1 MIDQKTYFNPFP
13 GLRSFEENE
22 EYLFFGREK
31 QIDDLLDQLEKTH
44 FLAVIGT
51 SGSGK
56 SSLVKSGLLP
66 SLHSGFIR
74 GVGKGWRIGVFR
86 PGDNPIGNLASCL
99 SSGELVAEENEEENF
114 NLQPII
120 ESVLRRSDQG
130 ILNVVNQFLNKFPE
144 NILLVA
150 DQFEELFRFS
160 RYERTSSKGT
170 RDAVLFV
177 NLLLTAIGDRKR
189 RIYVVF
195 TMRSDFIG
203 NCTEFRG
210 LPEAMNTGQY
220 LIPRMSR
227 NEIQLAITGP
237 IAVSGAE
244 ISSQLLSMLLNE
256 VGDNP
261 DQLPILQHALMR
273 TYDYWSEHTNRE
285 APITIEHYQ
294 SIGKMELALSYHADE
309 AYYEL
314 TEEQKIICAAI
325 FRLLTETGTVA
336 GGVRRPTNLLELC
349 KLLAVDKDTLIPI
362 INVFRQYGRSFLMP
376 SLEIELHDES
386 VIDISHESLMR
397 VWVRLIDWFKEEMN
411 STEIYLKLC
420 KDAASYQDGKG
431 SLLINPELA
440 IMLKWRE
447 KQRPTEGWGARYNT
461 SYLRAINF
469 LEDSKRKFD
478 QSVVF
483 KNLEQA
489 KRIKRNKIFT
499 YFVAITSVICLFLA
513 TYSWLEKQKADEAKK
528 TAVQK
533 GEETD
538 KARKEAEK
546 SADDAKEAR
555 DSMEAEKSAA
565 DKARKGAEKSAA
577 DAKEARDSMEAEKS
591 AADKARKGAE
601 KSAADAKEARD
612 SMEVAKNHAV
622 QSKNATKKAKEDTE
636 RLKNVSD
643 AINKAFEAE
652 KKLDSDQ
659 LNDGILLA
667 MDAYELFSKNTNDSK
682 RNTQIYKALDKAL
695 QKGKGYK
702 SNFYKHSLGILK
714 ILKSSNSHELLILDE
729 GKRITVLKEVA
740 SGLEEV
746 TKLDFENVSDM
757 IFSNDAKLLIAS
769 NTSGKIHFYN
779 TEDYSNQNEESFPNA
794 SISSIQT
801 FAVSGVE
808 YLMVSGD
815 KSRLINLS
823 TREKINIPELDKLE
837 SSKNT
842 ISTKGDYLASYQ
854 KGGLFLYSF
863 KIESSQL
870 VLKALDR
877 IDTTTDEVT
886 TLKFLESNLIATG
899 SDKGVVKIYKISDD
913 KAMSLVSNIE
923 NHKNV
928 KISGIDMYKDSFE
941 SLIITSSF
949 DNTLNVS
956 KLFNPKDNISINAHK
971 SWIRDI
977 FFDKS
982 QKKIYS
988 VSQDTYVKYW
998 YIDPEDIFKL
1008 LKN

>member
-1 MIDQKTYFNPFP
+1 MVDQKTYFNPFP

-31 QIDDLLDQLEKTH
+31 QIDDLLDQLEQTH

-99 SSGELVAEENEEENF
+99 CSGELVVEENEEESF
-114 NLQPII
+114 NLQPIV

-130 ILNVVNQFLNKFPE
+130 ILNVVDQFLNRLPE

-160 RYERTSSKGT
+160 KYERTSSKGT
-170 RDAVLFV
+170 RDAVLFI
-177 NLLLTAIGDRKR
+177 NLLLAAIEDKKR

-210 LPEAMNTGQY
+210 LPEAMSTGQY

-237 IAVSGAE
+237 VAVAGAE
-244 ISSQLLSMLLNE
+244 ISPQLVSMLLNE

-285 APITIEHYQ
+285 APIAIEHYH

-314 TEEQKIICAAI
+314 TEEQKIICAAL
-325 FRLLTETGTVA
+325 FRSLTETGTVV
-336 GGVRRPTNLLELC
+336 GGVRRPTKLLELC
-349 KLLAVDKDTLIPI
+349 ELLAVDKNTLIPI
-362 INVFRQYGRSFLMP
+362 INVFRQHGRSFLMP
-376 SLEIELHDES
+376 SLDIELHDES

-411 STEIYLKLC
+411 SAEIYLKLC
-420 KDAASYQDGKG
+420 KDAASYQEGKG

-440 IMLKWRE
+440 ITLKWRE
-447 KQRPTEGWGARYNT
+447 KQRPTAAWGARYNS
-461 SYLRAINF
+461 SYVRAINF
-469 LEDSKRKFD
+469 LEDSKVKFD

-489 KRIKRNKIFT
+489 KRIKRNKTFT
-499 YFVAITSVICLFLA
+499 YFVAIASVICLFLA
-513 TYSWLEKQKADEAKK
+513 TYSWLEKQKAEDAKK
-528 TAVQK
+528 AAVIAKDQA
-533 GEETD
+533 D
-538 KARKEAEK
+538 QSAEAEK
-546 SADDAKEAR
+546 RAKEDAV
-555 DSMEAEKSAA
+555 E
-565 DKARKGAEKSAA
+565 ARKNAEQSAA
-577 DAKEARDSMEAEKS
+577 DAKKARDKMEAAKNDAEQSEK
-591 AADKARKGAE
+591 AE
-601 KSAADAKEARD
+601 KKAAKDAREA
-612 SMEVAKNHAV
+612 K
-622 QSKNATKKAKEDTE
+622 KNAEQSAVAEKKAAKRAQVAAQLAQKAEQNAN
-636 RLKNVSD
+636 RLRNVSE
-643 AINKAFEAE
+643 AIKKAFEAE
-652 KKLDSDQ
+652 KKLESDQ
-659 LNDGILLA
+659 LEEGIRLA
-667 MDAYELFSKNTNDSK
+667 MDAHELFSENNNNSN
-682 RNTQIYKALDKAL
+682 RNTQIYTALNKAL
-695 QKGKGYK
+695 QEGRDYRL
-702 SNFYKHSLGILK
+702 NFYKHTLGILK
-714 ILKSSNSHELLILDE
+714 ILKSSNSDKLLILDE
-729 GKRITVLKEVA
+729 EKRITVLKEVA
-740 SGLEEV
+740 SGLERV
-746 TKLDFENVSDM
+746 TKLDFERVSDM

-769 NTSGKIHFYN
+769 NTLGEVRFYN
-779 TEDYSNQNEESFPNA
+779 TEDYSKQDEKSLLDTP
-794 SISSIQT
+794 ISSIQT
-801 FAVSGVE
+801 LTVSGVE
-808 YLMVSGD
+808 YLLVSGD
-815 KSRLINLS
+815 KNRLINLS
-823 TREKINIPELDKLE
+823 TNEEVAISELEKLE

-842 ISTKGDYLASYQ
+842 ISTQGAYLVSHQ

-870 VLKALDR
+870 VLKVLDS
-877 IDTTTDEVT
+877 IDTTNDEVS
-886 TLKFLESNLIATG
+886 TLKFLGSNLIAVG
-899 SDKGVVKIYKISDD
+899 SGKGVVKIYEISSE
-913 KAMSLVSNIE
+913 KSVSLISTIK

-928 KISGIDMYKDSFE
+928 KISGIDMYKNSNE

-949 DNTLNVS
+949 DNTINIT
-956 KLFNPKDNISINAHK
+956 KLSDIEDNTSIKNAHT
-971 SWIRDI
+971 SWIRDM
-977 FFDKS
+977 FFDKN

-1008 LKN
+1008 LK

>member
-1 MIDQKTYFNPFP
+1 MVDQKTYFNPFP

-31 QIDDLLDQLEKTH
+31 QIDDLLDQLEQTH

-99 SSGELVAEENEEENF
+99 CSGEFVVEENEEENF
-114 NLQPII
+114 NLQPIV

-130 ILNVVNQFLNKFPE
+130 ISNVVDQFLNKLPE
-144 NILLVA
+144 NILIVA

-160 RYERTSSKGT
+160 KYERTSSKGT
-170 RDAVLFV
+170 SDAVLFI
-177 NLLLTAIGDRKR
+177 NLLLAAIRDRKR

-210 LPEAMNTGQY
+210 LPEAMSTGQY

-237 IAVSGAE
+237 VAVAGAE
-244 ISSQLLSMLLNE
+244 ISPQLVSMLLNE

-273 TYDYWSEHTNRE
+273 TYDYWSAHTNGK

-294 SIGKMELALSYHADE
+294 SVGKMELALSYHADE

-314 TEEQKIICAAI
+314 TEEQKIICAAL
-325 FRLLTETGTVA
+325 FRSLTETGTVV
-336 GGVRRPTNLLELC
+336 GGVRRPTKLLELC
-349 KLLAVDKDTLIPI
+349 ELLAVDKDTLIPI
-362 INVFRQYGRSFLMP
+362 INVFRQHGRSFLMP

-411 STEIYLKLC
+411 SAEIYLKLC
-420 KDAASYQDGKG
+420 KDAASYQEGKG
-431 SLLINPELA
+431 SLLVNPELA
-440 IMLKWRE
+440 ITIKWRD
-447 KQRPTEGWGARYNT
+447 KQRPTEGWGARYNI
-461 SYLRAINF
+461 SYIRAINF

-489 KRIKRNKIFT
+489 KRIKRNKTFT
-499 YFVAITSVICLFLA
+499 YFVAIASVICLFLA
-513 TYSWLEKQKADEAKK
+513 TYSWLEKQKAEKAENKAVMAKNK
-528 TAVQK
+528 AVESEK
-533 GEETD
+533 
-538 KARKEAEK
+538 AEK
-546 SADDAKEAR
+546 KAKEKADEERKKAEQSADDAKKAR
-555 DSMEAEKSAA
+555 DN
-565 DKARKGAEKSAA
+565 
-577 DAKEARDSMEAEKS
+577 
-591 AADKARKGAE
+591 
-601 KSAADAKEARD
+601 
-612 SMEVAKNHAV
+612 MEVAKNDAE
-622 QSKNATKKAKEDTE
+622 QSEKAEKKAKEETE

-652 KKLDSDQ
+652 KKLASNQ
-659 LNDGILLA
+659 LDEGIRLA
-667 MDAYELFSKNTNDSK
+667 MNAYELFSKNTNNSS
-682 RNTQIYKALDKAL
+682 RNTQIYTALNKAL
-695 QKGKGYK
+695 QEGRNYR
-702 SNFYKHSLGILK
+702 SNFYKHTLGILK
-714 ILKSSNSHELLILDE
+714 ILKSSNNDKLLILDE
-729 GKRITVLKEVA
+729 EKRITVLKEVA
-740 SGLEEV
+740 SGLESV

-757 IFSNDAKLLIAS
+757 IFSNDAKLLIAL
-769 NTSGKIHFYN
+769 NTLGEVRFYN
-779 TEDYSNQNEESFPNA
+779 TEDYSNQDERSFSDP
-794 SISSIQT
+794 SFSFIQT
-801 FAVSGVE
+801 FTVSGVE
-808 YLMVSGD
+808 YLLVSGD
-815 KSRLINLS
+815 KNRLINLYTKEEVAIS
-823 TREKINIPELDKLE
+823 ELDKLK

-842 ISTKGDYLASYQ
+842 ISTQGAYLASYQ

-863 KIESSQL
+863 NIESSQL
-870 VLKALDR
+870 VLKALDS
-877 IDTTTDEVT
+877 IDTIDQVT
-886 TLKFLESNLIATG
+886 TLKFLGSNLIAVG
-899 SDKGVVKIYKISDD
+899 SAKGVVKIYEISSE
-913 KAMSLVSNIE
+913 KSVSLISTIK

-928 KISGIDMYKDSFE
+928 EISGIDMYEDSKE

-949 DNTLNVS
+949 DNTINIS
-956 KLFNPKDNISINAHK
+956 KLSDTKDNISINAHK

-977 FFDKS
+977 FFDKN

-1008 LKN
+1008 LKLTINEYE

>member
-66 SLHSGFIR
+66 SLHSGFVR

-210 LPEAMNTGQY
+210 LPEAMSTGQY

-244 ISSQLLSMLLNE
+244 ISSQLVSMLLNE

-499 YFVAITSVICLFLA
+499 YFVAIASVICLFLA

-546 SADDAKEAR
+546 SAD
-555 DSMEAEKSAA
+555 
-565 DKARKGAEKSAA
+565 
-577 DAKEARDSMEAEKS
+577 
-591 AADKARKGAE
+591 
-601 KSAADAKEARD
+601 DAKEARD

-801 FAVSGVE
+801 FTVSGVE

>member
-66 SLHSGFIR
+66 SLYSGFIR

-86 PGDNPIGNLASCL
+86 PGDNPIRNLASCL

-210 LPEAMNTGQY
+210 LPEAMSSGQY

-244 ISSQLLSMLLNE
+244 ISSQLVSMLLNE

-499 YFVAITSVICLFLA
+499 YFVAIASVICLFLA

-546 SADDAKEAR
+546 SAD
-555 DSMEAEKSAA
+555 
-565 DKARKGAEKSAA
+565 
-577 DAKEARDSMEAEKS
+577 
-591 AADKARKGAE
+591 
-601 KSAADAKEARD
+601 DAKEARD

>member
-66 SLHSGFIR
+66 SLYSGFIR

-86 PGDNPIGNLASCL
+86 PGDNPIRNLASCL

-210 LPEAMNTGQY
+210 LPEAMSSGQY

-244 ISSQLLSMLLNE
+244 ISSQLVSMLLNE

-499 YFVAITSVICLFLA
+499 YFVAIASVICLFLA

-546 SADDAKEAR
+546 SAD
-555 DSMEAEKSAA
+555 
-565 DKARKGAEKSAA
+565 
-577 DAKEARDSMEAEKS
+577 
-591 AADKARKGAE
+591 
-601 KSAADAKEARD
+601 DAKEARD

-740 SGLEEV
+740 SRLQKV
-746 TKLDFENVSDM
+746 TKIDFENVIDM
-757 IFSNDAKLLIAS
+757 IFSNDAKLLIALNAS
-769 NTSGKIHFYN
+769 SKVRFYN

-886 TLKFLESNLIATG
+886 TLKFLESNLIAIG
-899 SDKGVVKIYKISDD
+899 SEKGVVKIYKISDD

>member
-66 SLHSGFIR
+66 SLYSGFIR

-86 PGDNPIGNLASCL
+86 PGDNPIRNLASCL

-210 LPEAMNTGQY
+210 LPEAMSSGQY

-244 ISSQLLSMLLNE
+244 ISSQLVSMLLNE

-499 YFVAITSVICLFLA
+499 YFVAIASVICLFLA

-546 SADDAKEAR
+546 SADDAKKAR
-555 DSMEAEKSAA
+555 DSIQVAKNDV
-565 DKARKGAEKSAA
+565 DKARKGAEKSA
-577 DAKEARDSMEAEKS
+577 D
-591 AADKARKGAE
+591 
-601 KSAADAKEARD
+601 DAKEARD
-612 SMEVAKNHAV
+612 SMEVAKNHAI
-622 QSKNATKKAKEDTE
+622 QSKNAAKKAKEDTE

-886 TLKFLESNLIATG
+886 TLKFLESNLIAIG